1 MSEATI
7 TTRKPQTIQQTRRD
21 WATMSRPERRRR
33 VLELMQRRNEPDGT
47 ARTALGD
54 LLIAYM
60 THSKERPS
68 PHTERAYRRAL
79 GNLFTYWHD
88 HEVRANDP
96 TVSTWESPD
105 PDAGDDYK
113 AHLLDAREDGGRGL
127 TPGSARVELA
137 AAARFYAALRWTGFT
152 TAHPWADVH
161 LPTTK
166 ARPEDQ
172 RRAYTPR
179 ELERLRM
186 TAERLRDEATAAGD
200 EAEATRRHDDLVLVL
215 LGAHGGLR
223 AGEMV
228 GIRWS
233 DVRLGDDPA
242 TLTIPGE
249 VERAGVRVPVAKGGR
264 PRTVVLTPALAEALR
279 VSHREN
285 GEVLPYNSTSRLYRR
300 FARLAEHAGIEGG
313 VAGRGVHAL
322 RHTSATRIYEQTGDL
337 GQARQHL
344 GHASIS
350 TTQRY
355 AKGNL
360 SRVATT
366 LASWT

>member
-1 MSEATI
+1 MSTL
-7 TTRKPQTIQQTRRD
+7 TTRTAQTPVETRRD
-21 WATMSRPERRRR
+21 WAAMSRPERRRR
-33 VLELMQRRNEPDGT
+33 VLELMQRRNETDSA
-47 ARTALGD
+47 ARDALGD

-68 PHTERAYRRAL
+68 PHTARAYRRAL
-79 GNLFTYWHD
+79 ANLFTYWHD

-96 TVSTWESPD
+96 DVSTWERPGLD
-105 PDAGDDYK
+105 GGDDYK
-113 AHLLDAREDGGRGL
+113 AHLLDASEDGGRNL

-137 AAARFYAALRWTGFT
+137 AVSRFYAALRWCSFT
-152 TAHPWADVH
+152 EADPLRDVH
-161 LPTTK
+161 LPSTK
-166 ARPEDQ
+166 VRPEDQ
-172 RRAYTPR
+172 RRAYTER

-186 TAERLRDEATAAGD
+186 TAERLRDEAMTAGD
-200 EAEATRRHDDLVLVL
+200 ATEATRRHDDLVLVL

-228 GIRWS
+228 GIAWP
-233 DVRLGDDPA
+233 DVHLDDASA
-242 TLTIPGE
+242 TLTIPGDIM
-249 VERAGVRVPVAKGGR
+249 RDGVRVPVAKGGR

-279 VSHREN
+279 RSKRDQ
-285 GEVLPYNSTSRLYRR
+285 GEVLPFTSTSRLYRR
-300 FARLAEHAGIEGG
+300 FARLAERAEIGGG

-322 RHTSATRIYEQTGDL
+322 RHSSATRIYEQTGDL

-360 SRVATT
+360 SRVAAT